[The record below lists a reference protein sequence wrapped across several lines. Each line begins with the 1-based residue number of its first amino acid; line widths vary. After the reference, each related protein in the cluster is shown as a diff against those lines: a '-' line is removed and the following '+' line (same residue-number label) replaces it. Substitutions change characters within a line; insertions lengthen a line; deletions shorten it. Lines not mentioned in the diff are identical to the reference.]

1 MLFSVLQDISRRP
14 LGVKYSKYE
23 VWQIKAAQRLRR
35 GVPSIL
41 LAKKF
46 RREAA
51 KVQEKEQ
58 IDLHRPLITLPNRRP
73 SIHADQ
79 HLPNAMAS

>member
-1 MLFSVLQDISRRP
+1 M
-14 LGVKYSKYE
+14 KYSKHE

-46 RREAA
+46 RREVE
-51 KVQEKEQ
+51 KVQEREQ

-73 SIHADQ
+73 SIHPDQ
-79 HLPNAMAS
+79 HLSKAIAS